1 MAQEEKQK
9 KDKKK
14 PNVLVIIIVIMSFII
29 MVGSVAMVF
38 IATDIKISDI
48 MARFQKH
55 EEFVMPMDSYVV
67 NLRTEGTKTTY
78 LKANVSLLYTNE
90 DHAAVLTNK
99 TSQLRDVIIHDL
111 MEYTP
116 EDLLKEGGLA
126 GAKVKIKASIN
137 AALGEDVVAEVYF
150 TEFLVQ

>member
-9 KDKKK
+9 KEKKK

-67 NLRTEGTKTTY
+67 NLRTEVKKTTY
-78 LKANVSLLYTNE
+78 LKANVSLLIY
-90 DHAAVLTNK
+90 
-99 TSQLRDVIIHDL
+99 Q
-111 MEYTP
+111 
-116 EDLLKEGGLA
+116 
-126 GAKVKIKASIN
+126 
-137 AALGEDVVAEVYF
+137 
-150 TEFLVQ
+150 